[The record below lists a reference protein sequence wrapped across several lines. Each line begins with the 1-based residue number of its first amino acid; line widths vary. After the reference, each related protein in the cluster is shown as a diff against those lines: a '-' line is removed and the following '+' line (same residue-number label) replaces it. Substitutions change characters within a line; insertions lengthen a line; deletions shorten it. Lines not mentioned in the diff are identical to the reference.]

1 MAAVRQ
7 LFRRVHVTGVYSLAR
22 VLHDRLAMSPLDLP
36 SSFARFAAHPD
47 APKHTRD
54 SKTEPGIADP
64 PVATLEHAPPSTP
77 SSQYQAGSA
86 ARAHPIA
93 RPSQRAAH
101 SPVPPHIPNVERHL
115 RAQCAVPS
123 A

>member
-7 LFRRVHVTGVYSLAR
+7 LFRRVHVTGVYYLAR

-36 SSFARFAAHPD
+36 SSFPRFAAHPD

-54 SKTEPGIADP
+54 SITQPGIADP
-64 PVATLEHAPPSTP
+64 PVATLEHAPPSTT
-77 SSQYQAGSA
+77 SRRYQAGSA

-93 RPSQRAAH
+93 RRSARVAH
-101 SPVPPHIPNVERHL
+101 TPVPP
-115 RAQCAVPS
+115 
-123 A
+123 